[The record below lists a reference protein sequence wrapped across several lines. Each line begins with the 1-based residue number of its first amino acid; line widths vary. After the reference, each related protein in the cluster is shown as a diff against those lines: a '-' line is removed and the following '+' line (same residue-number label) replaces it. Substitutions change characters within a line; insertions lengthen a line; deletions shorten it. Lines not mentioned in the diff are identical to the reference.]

1 MSQSQSQSKLSK
13 AERRARQESRR
24 DKKEYQELKE
34 YYYKPTDYTKEMST
48 ITDSEKNFIKREA
61 KFNVIDKE
69 MEEHK
74 FKNRTQKQM
83 KDILKQ
89 LPIKSKTENIGNDD
103 YEPRQKSGN
112 HWLKFRNH
120 PGLWY
125 GWHYPIDVTEKCGIE
140 LLNYKDIPIHKYGMN
155 TFPIFCNTTT
165 LHRHLQENLG
175 IKCSRKLD
183 YKSMLKLLRNV

>member
-1 MSQSQSQSKLSK
+1 MNTKMDTLHLFTIPK
-13 AERRARQESRR
+13 WLPNTLLPEIWAIIFHWKWRLEM
-24 DKKEYQELKE
+24 KE
-34 YYYKPTDYTKEMST
+34 
-48 ITDSEKNFIKREA
+48 
-61 KFNVIDKE
+61 
-69 MEEHK
+69 
-74 FKNRTQKQM
+74 
-83 KDILKQ
+83 ILKQ
-89 LPIKSKTENIGNDD
+89 LPKKSETKNIGNDD

-120 PGLWY
+120 PGSCFVGWY
-125 GWHYPIDVTEKCGIE
+125 YPIDVTEKCGIE

-155 TFPIFCNTTT
+155 TFPIFCSAAT

>member
-69 MEEHK
+69 MEEQK
-74 FKNRTQKQM
+74 FKNRTET
-83 KDILKQ
+83 L
-89 LPIKSKTENIGNDD
+89 LENT
-103 YEPRQKSGN
+103 K
-112 HWLKFRNH
+112 
-120 PGLWY
+120 
-125 GWHYPIDVTEKCGIE
+125 
-140 LLNYKDIPIHKYGMN
+140 
-155 TFPIFCNTTT
+155 
-165 LHRHLQENLG
+165 
-175 IKCSRKLD
+175 
-183 YKSMLKLLRNV
+183 